1 LLLSGW
7 RRSDQSRLPALATGI
22 SLVWAGVW
30 TAGFLDLTRSY
41 ALVTVLEWARGLA
54 WLIASLA
61 ILREITRMDFASWL
75 RSGYGI
81 FILLLA
87 AIPVGYFAF
96 SSYDP
101 PQGMFWIAGGYVL
114 SLLIVLAAEQCVLML
129 PICASRSPA
138 CSCLI

>member
-1 LLLSGW
+1 MMSTNEIGAFGYAIAMIVYALLTILLLSGW

-61 ILREITRMDFASWL
+61 ILREIAQTGFASRL
-75 RSGYGI
+75 RYGYGI
-81 FILLLA
+81 FVLLLA
-87 AIPVGYFAF
+87 ALPIGYFLF
-96 SSYDP
+96 STDDP
-101 PQGMFWIAGGYVL
+101 PPGRIFPFQY
-114 SLLIVLAAEQCVLML
+114 
-129 PICASRSPA
+129 
-138 CSCLI
+138 